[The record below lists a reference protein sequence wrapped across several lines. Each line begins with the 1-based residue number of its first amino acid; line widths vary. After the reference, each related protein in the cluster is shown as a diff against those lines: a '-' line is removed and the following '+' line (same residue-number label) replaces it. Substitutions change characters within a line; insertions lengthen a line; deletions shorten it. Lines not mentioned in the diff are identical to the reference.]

1 MSDDESATELAGFD
15 VALEKMGAHNACGI
29 RGPGAILGQ
38 IPYEWLVSIRALL
51 GKYFRGCLDC
61 RGGNRSMPDLGFCRK
76 CEQAHRWM
84 TQLDHHLAVAK
95 TNARAVRA
103 LAKNEKERS

>member
-61 RGGNRSMPDLGFCRK
+61 GTGRCGK